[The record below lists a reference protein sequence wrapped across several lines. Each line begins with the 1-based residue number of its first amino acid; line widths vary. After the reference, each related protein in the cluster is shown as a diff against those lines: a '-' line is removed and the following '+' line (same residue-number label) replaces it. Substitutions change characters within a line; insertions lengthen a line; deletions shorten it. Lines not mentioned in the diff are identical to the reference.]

1 MLDDYLDKAIGDL
14 DRLIDL
20 TRHDIED
27 IKRANH
33 PAMFQRIETKESTMQ
48 SFETYKSL
56 IDRTIARRAEAHPD
70 SDLEALLSPGS
81 RERLD
86 RMREKLEEL
95 HALNRRF
102 ARLVIAVGEFYDS
115 LFSQIVPTESD
126 GYHKKSAKAASLIE
140 VRA

>member
-1 MLDDYLDKAIGDL
+1 MLDDYLEKAIGDL

-56 IDRTIARRAEAHPD
+56 IDRTIARRVESRPD
-70 SDLEALLSPGS
+70 SDLEALLSPDS
-81 RERLD
+81 RKRLD
-86 RMREKLEEL
+86 RMRQKLEEL
-95 HALNRRF
+95 QDLNRRF

-115 LFSQIVPTESD
+115 LFTQMVPTESD